1 MTRSTLRRRP
11 RLRKRS
17 ARDATPG
24 PSRPSPRELAA
35 RVADGIA
42 IALLWHP
49 AQDSVSIAVQDAET
63 GHAVEFPVA
72 RERAL
77 EAFHHPF
84 AYAP

>member
-11 RLRKRS
+11 RLRTRS
-17 ARDATPG
+17 ARDAAPG

-42 IALLWHP
+42 IVLLWHP

>member
-1 MTRSTLRRRP
+1 MTRSTLRRLRP
-11 RLRKRS
+11 RKRPTRH
-17 ARDATPG
+17 AAPG
-24 PSRPSPRELAA
+24 PSGPSPRELAA

-42 IALLWHP
+42 IVLLWHP
-49 AQDSVSIAVQDAET
+49 VQDDVSIAVQDAET
-63 GHAVEFPVA
+63 DHTVEFPVA